1 MNTPPDS
8 ALPSPA
14 PVPHAAGTASPPQ
27 AVANAVNQADALK
40 TAVTLAELLQRV
52 EASTQAIGAAQYQ
65 RLAVH
70 LTRLLANLPPSARLT
85 ALLNT
90 FPAAAVLYENARYA
104 QAGLCRVP
112 LELSLASELSARD
125 AINRARS
132 VAAAR

>member
-1 MNTPPDS
+1 MHTPPDN
-8 ALPSPA
+8 ATPSPA
-14 PVPHAAGTASPPQ
+14 PVPHATGTASPPQ
-27 AVANAVNQADALK
+27 AVANAASQADALK

-52 EASTQAIGAAQYQ
+52 EASTQAIGAVQYQ

-104 QAGLCRVP
+104 QAGLCRAP

-132 VAAAR
+132 LAATR